1 MTIWIESWYKSDGT
15 LDNEIHFYKITTNAI
30 NLLVMAGDNY
40 SSTKLSAGK
49 AIFDAKANLSE
60 KINGVYTG
68 IEGNSPLHVTMTDPD
83 PSVDVDN
90 ETIGVTYFNNAGGI
104 WFSSNYSLTGNIITE
119 EQTLDSGTDNY
130 ITVKTTS
137 TTTTSTPPPGKKT
150 ASIVDPTITESRFE
164 TWPNPFTEKVNF
176 NFTSPSD
183 TRARLEIY
191 SITGAKLATL
201 FDADIQAGRRYEAE
215 YVPNLVSSQM
225 VIYRLTMNGET
236 RVGKLVYQ
244 ERR

>member
-1 MTIWIESWYKSDGT
+1 MQRK
-15 LDNEIHFYKITTNAI
+15 
-30 NLLVMAGDNY
+30 
-40 SSTKLSAGK
+40 
-49 AIFDAKANLSE
+49 
-60 KINGVYTG
+60 
-68 IEGNSPLHVTMTDPD
+68 
-83 PSVDVDN
+83 
-90 ETIGVTYFNNAGGI
+90 AGGV
-104 WFSSNYSLTGNIITE
+104 WFSSNWNGTKTVEQALQTGNLYVSTSQLA
-119 EQTLDSGTDNY
+119 QTNT
-130 ITVKTTS
+130 IVATS
-137 TTTTSTPPPGKKT
+137 KA

-164 TWPNPFTEKVNF
+164 TYPNPFTEKVNF
-176 NFTSPSD
+176 NFTSPSN